1 MKREQG
7 FTLIEL
13 IVAIGLGLL
22 LSMAAVQLFV
32 ANQVSFNF
40 QRSTGDVQASGRYA
54 IDQIAADLRMAG
66 LVNQGQVPVS
76 SIVMFTSD
84 VPGLSSTSY
93 VSADN
98 VSQSGATPTSGI
110 GSADQITLQY
120 AMPVD
125 GIDCQGNTV
134 TQGTYLVERY
144 FIRDDPDIP
153 NTKSLA
159 CSSGTYSFAGTVT
172 MSTSS
177 TVLASGVD
185 SFKVLYGLDDGVNGV
200 AQVARWVSAGTYQ
213 AMAVPRPAVIAVRV
227 AIYLKSGEAVGNGI
241 APQAAVWVL
250 NNQIP
255 AASIPAD
262 NRLRR
267 LFVTTAALNN
277 VDPLGV

>member
-1 MKREQG
+1 MKSRRG
-7 FTLIEL
+7 FTLVEL
-13 IVAIGLGLL
+13 MVAIGLGLL
-22 LSMAAVQLFV
+22 LSLAATQLFV

-54 IDQIAADLRMAG
+54 IDQIASDLRMAG
-66 LVNQGQVPVS
+66 LINQGQAPIP

-84 VPGLSSTSY
+84 VPGLASASY

-98 VSQSGATPTSGI
+98 TSQSGATPTSGI
-110 GSADQITLQY
+110 GSTDQITLQY

-125 GIDCQGNTV
+125 GVDCQGNTV

-144 FIRDDPDIP
+144 FIRDDPDVP

-172 MSTSS
+172 MSTTS

-200 AQVARWVSAGTYQ
+200 AQVSRWVSAGTYQ
-213 AMAVPRPAVIAVRV
+213 AMAVPRPAIVAVQV
-227 AIYLKSGEAVGNGI
+227 GIYLKSGESVGNGI
-241 APQAAVWVL
+241 APQADVWVL
-250 NNQIP
+250 NNQITK
-255 AASIPAD
+255 ASIPVD

-267 LFVTTAALNN
+267 LFVTTTALNN